1 MAEMHEAIAMIHAA
15 RKLIQRQRAPG
26 HEPDDDDLLGF
37 LAESESFLAEGC
49 GHRPRYWKP
58 GDE

>member
-15 RKLIQRQRAPG
+15 RKLMHRYGSAD
-26 HEPDDDDLLGF
+26 HKPDEEERLGF
-37 LAESESFLAEGC
+37 LAESESFLMEGC

-58 GDE
+58 GDD